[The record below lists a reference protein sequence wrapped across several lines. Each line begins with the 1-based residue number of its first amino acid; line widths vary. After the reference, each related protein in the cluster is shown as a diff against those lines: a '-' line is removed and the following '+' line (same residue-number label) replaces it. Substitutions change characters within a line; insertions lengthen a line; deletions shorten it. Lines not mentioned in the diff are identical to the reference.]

1 MASSVFQNID
11 SSVSGV
17 NDMFGDNPYGY
28 QGITQAGLESMISGL
43 YADQQKIWDREDS
56 AYQRMV
62 ADMQKAG
69 LNPWTG
75 ISSGGLS
82 TSSSSP
88 SSEALK
94 GLIAGLEYNK
104 SVSDSQRKSDE
115 KWADQMISLLK
126 IFASFGTGMM
136 NALS

>member
-1 MASSVFQNID
+1 MFALASGL
-11 SSVSGV
+11 SGLMSF
-17 NDMFGDNPYGY
+17 NDQFGDNPYNYYGFKPSDFDNMY
-28 QGITQAGLESMISGL
+28 QKL
-43 YADQQKIWDREDS
+43 YEDQQRVWEREDS

-62 ADMQKAG
+62 EDMKKAG

-126 IFASFGTGMM
+126 IFAGFGTGMM